1 MANRW
6 IQGRL
11 DGPYS
16 RAMVLRRSWPWL
28 LAALA
33 VPTAARAQEFR
44 PIRDRDYAIDLH
56 QGAALGDGRT
66 VGMGGTGVAT
76 AAGSTGSLF
85 NPAAAAVRPE
95 TSRGNWD
102 WDWHFDYLSTAVG
115 TDFDNNGQPQE
126 TSFGFFE
133 GPLVTAG
140 LVGQYRS
147 WGLGVSFLF
156 LQHPIEQSDTVTL
169 EPSAVIG
176 RITLARSFFDDEL
189 TLGFAFRTGA
199 FQFSQVV
206 LGDEG
211 LETTTD
217 LFSIGGTAIELGG
230 LWRPPERDI
239 RIGATVSLPTRGDE
253 VPGAL
258 ACDPLDCGGEAPGE
272 GYILPERATLPWQAS
287 VGAAWRRGRTRWNRA
302 IQSEWRD
309 EKALLLAADLVVTGH
324 VAGGYGVQAF
334 AAHQLQP
341 SGRNVGVS
349 PRFGAE
355 YEWVPGRFRIRGGT
369 YWEPSRFRDP
379 AGESIDGRLHVTLG
393 LDVRV
398 WSFRLW
404 NESYRVRLTLTSD
417 GARQYGNGGLSIGF
431 WH

>member
-1 MANRW
+1 
-6 IQGRL
+6 
-11 DGPYS
+11 
-16 RAMVLRRSWPWL
+16 MVARRTWPWL
-28 LAALA
+28 LVVLA
-33 VPTAARAQEFR
+33 TPAAARAQEFR
-44 PIRDRDYAIDLH
+44 PIVDRDYAIDLH

-76 AAGSTGSLF
+76 AAGSAGSLF

-126 TSFGFFE
+126 TDFDLFE

-140 LVGQYRS
+140 VVGQYRS
-147 WGLGVSFLF
+147 WGLGLSFLY
-156 LQHPIEQSDTVTL
+156 LQHPIEEDGEVTL
-169 EPSAVIG
+169 RPNVVIG
-176 RITLARSFFDDEL
+176 RLTIARSFLADAL
-189 TLGFAFRTGA
+189 TLGIAFRTGQ
-199 FQFSQVV
+199 FQFSRVSRV
-206 LGDEG
+206 DDVEA
-211 LETTTD
+211 TTE
-217 LFSIGGTAIELGG
+217 LFSIGGSALEAGA
-230 LWRPPERDI
+230 LWRPPDRDI
-239 RIGATVSLPTRGDE
+239 RIGGTAALPVRGDKVAVAE
-253 VPGAL
+253 
-258 ACDPLDCGGEAPGE
+258 CDPLDCAGDEPGE
-272 GYILPERATLPWQAS
+272 GYILPERAVLPWQVS
-287 VGAAWRRGRTRWNRA
+287 VGAAWRRGPTRWNRRVRA
-302 IQSEWRD
+302 DWRD
-309 EKALLLAADLVVTGH
+309 EKSVVLTADLVVTGH
-324 VAGGYGVQAF
+324 VASGHGVQAF
-334 AAHQLQP
+334 AARQLQP
-341 SGRNVGVS
+341 SGRNVGIS

-355 YEWVPGRFRIRGGT
+355 YEWVPGRFRIRGGS

-379 AGESIDGRLHVTLG
+379 AGQTIQGRLHVTLG